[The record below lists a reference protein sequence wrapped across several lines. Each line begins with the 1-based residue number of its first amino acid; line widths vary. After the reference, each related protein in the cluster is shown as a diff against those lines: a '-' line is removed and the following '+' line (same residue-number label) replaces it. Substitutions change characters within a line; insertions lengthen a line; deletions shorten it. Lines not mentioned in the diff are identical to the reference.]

1 VEHQT
6 LSHAVILPEYTYADD
21 LAALIKELDL
31 RDAVLIGHS
40 AGGR

>member
-1 VEHQT
+1 MD
-6 LSHAVILPEYTYADD
+6 TYADD
-21 LAALIKELDL
+21 LAALIKELAL

>member
-1 VEHQT
+1 MD
-6 LSHAVILPEYTYADD
+6 TYADD
-21 LAALIKELDL
+21 LAVLIKELDL